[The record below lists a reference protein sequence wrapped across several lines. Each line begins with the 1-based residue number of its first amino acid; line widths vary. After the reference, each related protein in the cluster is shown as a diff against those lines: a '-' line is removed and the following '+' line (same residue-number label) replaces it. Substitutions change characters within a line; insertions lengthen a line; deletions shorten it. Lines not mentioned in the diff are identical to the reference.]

1 MNILVNGIE
10 TMVPPQ
16 VKSVHDL
23 LIHLKTGERMV
34 IVEWNKQ
41 ILKKDEHRGIKLND
55 GDRIEIVH
63 FVGGG

>member
-10 TMVPPQ
+10 TMIPHN
-16 VKSVHDL
+16 VKSVDDL
-23 LIHLKTGERMV
+23 LIHLTIGDRRV

-41 ILKKDEHRGIKLND
+41 ILKKDDHEDIKLNA
-55 GDRIEIVH
+55 GDRVEIVH